1 VIIQNIVIYVKEG
14 FTMTDE
20 KVEDAIT
27 HLELAIQQI
36 ETFHSKCECEP
47 GSEALVYSISLIKEV
62 LSYLRE
68 FEIKNEIDSFSEP
81 E

>member
-1 VIIQNIVIYVKEG
+1 
-14 FTMTDE
+14 MTDE

-27 HLELAIQQI
+27 QLELAIQQI
-36 ETFHSKCECEP
+36 EIFYSKNESEP

-62 LSYLRE
+62 LSYLRDD
-68 FEIKNEIDSFSEP
+68 EIIKEIDSFSEP